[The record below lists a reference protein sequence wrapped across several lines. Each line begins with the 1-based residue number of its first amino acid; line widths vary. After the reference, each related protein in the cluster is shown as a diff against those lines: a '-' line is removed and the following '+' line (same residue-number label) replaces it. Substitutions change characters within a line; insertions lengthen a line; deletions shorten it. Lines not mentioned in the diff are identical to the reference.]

1 MRKCAVCGGGTA
13 DCRGHRRCRAS
24 TRHQAG
30 TGEQERLA
38 AERHAALREAFSRLS
53 PGCQRLL
60 TLLIDDPPVPD
71 AEISARLG
79 IPVGS
84 IGPACRRCLEKL
96 RRDPVIAALAG
107 GTAPWQTP
115 GRAGG

>member
-1 MRKCAVCGGGTA
+1 MRALRREDGRLPGTSPVPGINPVI
-13 DCRGHRRCRAS
+13 RPGQAS
-24 TRHQAG
+24 RNG
-30 TGEQERLA
+30 LV
-38 AERHAALREAFSRLS
+38 AERHAALREAFSRVS

-60 TLLIDDPPVPD
+60 TLLIDDPAMPD

-79 IPVGS
+79 IAAGS
-84 IGPACRRCLEKL
+84 IGPACRRCLDKL
-96 RRDPVIAALAG
+96 RRDPVIAALTGA